1 MRMLVPV
8 LVACALAAGA
18 CAAPMT
24 SPPDGATLARGSSSP
39 WWLCDPPGLWED
51 RR

>member
-1 MRMLVPV
+1 MRMRMLLMVLSV
-8 LVACALAAGA
+8 LVLGA
-18 CAAPMT
+18 CAAPMAA
-24 SPPDGATLARGSSSP
+24 PPGSVTTARASSSP

>member
-1 MRMLVPV
+1 MRMVVPI
-8 LVACALAAGA
+8 LLACALAAGA
-18 CAAPMT
+18 CAAP
-24 SPPDGATLARGSSSP
+24 SAPAPGGATLARASSSP